1 MRSKTVFFLAILAIV
16 LATTGAVAQ
25 NKVTLSD
32 IKNSL
37 ICQCECGMTVEA
49 CEGSMACSVASRLT
63 EEARNM
69 IIAGQDKE
77 QILAAF
83 VAKYGEKVLSAPTK
97 KGFNL
102 TAWIMPFLVLF
113 LTAGVIVR
121 VVQRWAAREQQA
133 APKRTTASSAAELKY
148 EKTLDDVLRQLD

>member
-1 MRSKTVFFLAILAIV
+1 MYSKTVAFLAVLTIV
-16 LATTGAVAQ
+16 LASTGAMAQ

-49 CEGSMACSVASRLT
+49 CEGSMACSVATRLT
-63 EEARNM
+63 EEAQAM

-77 QILAAF
+77 QVLAAF

-102 TAWIMPFLVLF
+102 TAWIMPFLVLL

-133 APKRTTASSAAELKY
+133 VPKRTKASSDAEMKY